1 MIDSSM
7 IFAQLKKQ
15 PAKLLQRKNDL
26 MEQSKSIQA
35 QLEVLE
41 ENYQMTMNYIQ
52 SEETTQK
59 MNQEQIQQLD

>member
-1 MIDSSM
+1 M
-7 IFAQLKKQ
+7 IFTQLKQQ
-15 PAKLLQRKNDL
+15 PAKLLQRKNEL

-35 QLEVLE
+35 QMEVLE

>member
-7 IFAQLKKQ
+7 IFTQLKQQ
-15 PAKLLQRKNDL
+15 PAKLLQRKNEL

-35 QLEVLE
+35 QLAVLE
-41 ENYQMTMNYIQ
+41 DNYQMTMNYIQ